1 MSVCPPSPTHP
12 CQFLNTNTQ
21 GLPPTCCLPVQFHYP
36 AAAFQGRDA
45 IRSFWTLFLLQRA
58 LQRIDVTSTRFDASW
73 DPAKLRLHVS
83 IETWQHST
91 PLAWLDKLL
100 PVPVWKVGVVGR
112 GGESGKKGGL
122 GDPGQLL
129 LVPV

>member
-1 MSVCPPSPTHP
+1 
-12 CQFLNTNTQ
+12 
-21 GLPPTCCLPVQFHYP
+21 VQFHYP

-100 PVPVWKVGVVGR
+100 PVPVWKVG
-112 GGESGKKGGL
+112 GEGEGGKKGGL
-122 GDPGQLL
+122 KQTGKLL
-129 LVPV
+129 LVLGGNVGMYDGMHVP